1 MIFFSK
7 CLVLSLSITTHVP
20 CLPFYFLPIESS
32 LYHFNPLYHYTLS
45 LHSWQLVCWLQG
57 PRYQV
62 ELESYESK
70 REGDGLRGGFCP
82 WHAVLG
88 LGQSEWKWEWD
99 QTHLGLVPGD
109 KQVHLLFKLCS
120 LCLRAWALKHNPPKL
135 GSMLVQLIIS
145 YNFGHISLV
154 PTFLCLLIH
163 IMAWMVIGLMWCN

>member
-1 MIFFSK
+1 MYPACPSIFFPLNLPCTTLTLCTTTL
-7 CLVLSLSITTHVP
+7 CLS
-20 CLPFYFLPIESS
+20 
-32 LYHFNPLYHYTLS
+32 TLDIY
-45 LHSWQLVCWLQG
+45 VCWLQG

-163 IMAWMVIGLMWCN
+163 IMA